1 MVEIKDISG
10 KVLFSVLPNE
20 QSKSVEELMNSDYIQ
35 LSWMSDKGTPIPL
48 SAYIECNGEKYTLHE
63 PYTPIRQDECTYQYA
78 PQFQSRIM
86 NWSKQI
92 TPIYTYEEDGRTVKS
107 RDMDW
112 DFTGSPADAMYIIKQ
127 AIKNETG
134 EDWTVQ
140 LSDSLPATIT
150 ISSQS
155 SSIFSIL
162 NSIASECKTEW
173 WADKKTNTLYLSK
186 CIFGESITLEVGNNV
201 QVPSVAS
208 DNEGYYTRFYAFGS
222 TRNIVQGPTQSGA
235 VVNNRLTL
243 DPVKY
248 PNGYKDIREGLKQNE
263 IFVKVLYFD
272 EIYPSSKLTISD
284 VRARL
289 RYRLDNA
296 GQKIQIGGTE
306 EEPVYEQYAIWYFQ
320 IADFSF
326 NADMIIEGKKLSASF
341 GTGQLASRDFELAYH
356 EKTETVS
363 DANDVTPFEVKAGDY
378 EIIIDETSGQII
390 PGVAYIIPQN
400 GDSVILYNIQM
411 PAEYTASAQAEL
423 EKELDKAMAYYTED
437 NNSYQIQS
445 DPTWFYTNKTDISMG
460 QAVTFINGTKSLS
473 TRVLMVEKRLDLP
486 CYQTIKVGN
495 KVIKGNTQQLKDEV
509 ASANQNID
517 VIQAFNEL
525 SASLSQAYAN
535 AQREMIE
542 GFAAIK
548 NLWTLETDENGEK
561 YAYTKYNVLTQGGVT
576 QYSAG
581 NSKVPSVFD
590 GLPLDNTTIR
600 KNPETGLIEV
610 IGGTG
615 TSFDENAM
623 WSALSGSSNNQ
634 INKSHLTTVLA
645 EYATAESVSAL
656 TTELNKKWT
665 QDDTKIKN
673 WDTAFGWGDH
683 SKAGYAHLANEEA
696 FTGLKHFTAGLSVGE
711 SKKKIYEEN
720 GVVYIDAD
728 VAVTGAMTFYASAG
742 RSVSTI
748 MDGVTV
754 DEETITK
761 GSDNVLR
768 IKNAGAG
775 SSFDENAMWSALSG
789 SSENQINKSHLTNA
803 LAGYATESWVTGKG
817 YATESWVASKNYATT
832 EALNAVSNKL
842 NDFLEGSDTDTII
855 NKWKELE
862 AFLSG
867 MAETDNLAEILE
879 TKADKK
885 YVDSTFVTLATKQT
899 ITGEKTFSSVLNTAA
914 IKASGE
920 ITTPSLAAS
929 DYVTIAGIKLRKLE
943 DGALMLEGNLALTGA
958 LTMYASNG
966 QSFDTIY
973 DGLPIDNDTIYWQE
987 VDGSRVLKAREG
999 SGSSFDKSAMW
1010 AALEGATTEQINK
1023 THLTTALNGYA
1034 TESWVTSKNYLTSV
1048 SIATISDLHANWDA
1062 LLKAAPSAYV
1072 TRWPTISEVTD
1083 RKNLIIKLNGGSTEG
1098 TNLFT
1103 YNVTG
1108 EKTINITPAG
1118 IGAAA
1123 SSHNHSWS
1131 NITSG
1136 KPSTLSG
1143 YGITD
1148 AYTKTESDNKYPT
1161 KTGSGASGTWGINVT
1176 GNAGSATKLQTA
1188 RTLWGRSFDGTA
1200 NVSGNLD
1207 SVGNIT
1213 LNRNAIIKGSIGGS
1227 DYWKIYT
1234 KEIDTSKS
1242 DFIIEVGDDMDE
1254 RILCRQ
1260 TYWSEDRSPREIT
1273 LMGYSGEQRFID
1285 VYINGIRL
1293 HKTADGVI
1301 TLEGNLAVTGGVTM
1315 YAIDPVSASTIMDGV
1330 VVDGTTIKKE
1340 NGKLVAVGGGEA
1352 GSVAWGNISGKPSVF
1367 ATNIANITDLHS
1379 SWDAVL
1385 KAQKPNWLTAVSIA
1399 TISDL
1404 HANWDAL
1411 LKAAPSAYVT
1421 RWPTISE
1428 VTGKQNLVV
1437 KLNGGTTEGTNQ
1449 FTYNATGAKTI
1460 NITPA
1465 GIGAAASSHNHSW
1478 SNITSGKP
1486 TTLAGYGITDAPTK
1500 TGSGASG
1507 TWGIG
1512 ITGNAGSASKLQTT
1526 HTIWGK
1532 DFNGTQNIS
1541 GEISTCTRIRNSKDN
1556 SLYLGNSDNT
1566 GWVYTQDIASHNGV
1580 ENWVIGITGTAW
1592 FQKVNI
1598 GYAHPATGNYL
1609 LNVNGVI
1616 SCSAYTGNYIRI
1628 ECDDNGSN
1636 LQLKSAEIN
1645 NFRSPLYLQHSSSF
1659 NLICC
1664 KGGGKVGIGT
1674 DAPNGKL
1681 HVEGNIYT
1689 SAIVSAYG
1697 YAGNHIRMECDNH
1710 GENIASRIDEIN
1722 NYSAPLYL
1730 QHDTSNNLICCNG
1743 GGKVGIGTTS
1753 PTHKLTVE
1761 GNTKFLNVETH
1772 YGIGTDETGISSSA
1786 YYDISTP
1793 TIPAYNYRY
1802 VLGWQDNTTEGYTTG
1817 YGIGVYRSA
1826 SNWGSMILE
1835 VLNYENKTRKAQL
1848 EIRGYDNVL
1857 WFSGDILAEGGGT
1870 FYGSDIRYK
1879 TIVQHVQLLSLNKI
1893 AEAPS
1898 FLYRWNR
1905 PNMNQNRLNLGGS
1918 AQYTQSILPWA
1929 VEDNSNFL
1937 MMDYATVAYTFA
1949 VHTARHLLTYETRT
1963 DKKIKKLENRV
1974 KYLEK
1979 QLKKLGYEEVRT
1991 LDDSGI

>member
-326 NADMIIEGKKLSASF
+326 NADMIIEGKKLSVSF
-341 GTGQLASRDFELAYH
+341 GSGQLASRDFELAYH

-411 PAEYTASAQAEL
+411 PAEYTASAQTEL

-623 WSALSGSSNNQ
+623 WSALSGSS
-634 INKSHLTTVLA
+634 
-645 EYATAESVSAL
+645 
-656 TTELNKKWT
+656 
-665 QDDTKIKN
+665 D
-673 WDTAFGWGDH
+673 
-683 SKAGYAHLANEEA
+683 
-696 FTGLKHFTAGLSVGE
+696 
-711 SKKKIYEEN
+711 
-720 GVVYIDAD
+720 
-728 VAVTGAMTFYASAG
+728 
-742 RSVSTI
+742 
-748 MDGVTV
+748 
-754 DEETITK
+754 
-761 GSDNVLR
+761 
-768 IKNAGAG
+768 
-775 SSFDENAMWSALSG
+775 
-789 SSENQINKSHLTNA
+789 NQINKSHLTNA

-862 AFLSG
+862 TFLSG

-899 ITGEKTFSSVLNTAA
+899 ITGEKTFSSVMNTAA
-914 IKASGE
+914 IKASGA
-920 ITTPSLAAS
+920 ITAPSLAVS
-929 DYVTIAGIKLRKLE
+929 DWVTIAGIKLRKLE
-943 DGALMLEGNLALTGA
+943 DGALMLEGNLALTGG
-958 LTMYASNG
+958 LTTYASDG
-966 QSFDTIY
+966 VSFASIY

-987 VDGSRVLKAREG
+987 VEGSKVLKAKEG

-1148 AYTKTESDNKYPT
+1148 AYTKTESDSKYPT
-1161 KTGSGASGTWGINVT
+1161 KTGSGASGTWGISIT
-1176 GNAGSATKLQTA
+1176 GNAGSSTKLQTA

-1207 SVGNIT
+1207 GVGNINASSFNSYLARNGNDQSKGIPWYGVGIMQNENFFNNKGGAFVSGFFGVYLRASEVELT
-1213 LNRNAIIKGSIGGS
+1213 LDYATKSIIASQ
-1227 DYWKIYT
+1227 KIT
-1234 KEIDTSKS
+1234 VPEI
-1242 DFIIEVGDDMDE
+1242 
-1254 RILCRQ
+1254 
-1260 TYWSEDRSPREIT
+1260 
-1273 LMGYSGEQRFID
+1273 
-1285 VYINGIRL
+1285 YINGIRL
-1293 HKTADGVI
+1293 YKSADGVI

-1315 YAIDPVSASTIMDGV
+1315 YAIDPVSVSTVMDGV
-1330 VVDGTTIKKE
+1330 AVDGTTIAKVDGVLKVL
-1340 NGKLVAVGGGEA
+1340 NAGGGEA
-1352 GSVAWGNISGKPSVF
+1352 GSVAWGNITGKPSVF

-1385 KAQKPNWLTAVSIA
+1385 AAQKPAWLTAVSIA

-1428 VTGKQNLVV
+1428 VTNKQNLVI

-1486 TTLAGYGITDAPTK
+1486 TTLSGYGITDAYTK
-1500 TGSGASG
+1500 TDADNRYVNVAGDTMTGNLSVKFSGRTDQINLFHSTTTNKGGISLTDTDKVVHAFHLTTTNLIWKDRTVWDSGNDGSGSGLDADLLDGTHKSGLLTALTSSSG
-1507 TWGIG
+1507 TNIS
-1512 ITGNAGSASKLQTT
+1512 ITVGGTTKSIADLYANSAYKLENT
-1526 HTIWGK
+1526 HTIWGQN
-1532 DFNGTQNIS
+1532 FNGTQNITGRFTSNERVYADKGIWVTNNDIAGWGQSNAALNLSIPNTSNTS
-1541 GEISTCTRIRNSKDN
+1541 GIICVYRSGQSNIGSTRFFSMEISNSSDSVRTYYANEVRIDITPTYMDINKQLN
-1556 SLYLGNSDNT
+1556 INGNT
-1566 GWVYTQDIASHNGV
+1566 I
-1580 ENWVIGITGTAW
+1580 IGSG
-1592 FQKVNI
+1592 
-1598 GYAHPATGNYL
+1598 GNL
-1609 LNVNGVI
+1609 
-1616 SCSAYTGNYIRI
+1616 
-1628 ECDDNGSN
+1628 
-1636 LQLKSAEIN
+1636 
-1645 NFRSPLYLQHSSSF
+1645 
-1659 NLICC
+1659 
-1664 KGGGKVGIGT
+1664 GIGT
-1674 DAPNGKL
+1674 ANPAAKL
-1681 HVEGNIYT
+1681 HVIGNI
-1689 SAIVSAYG
+1689 
-1697 YAGNHIRMECDNH
+1697 
-1710 GENIASRIDEIN
+1710 
-1722 NYSAPLYL
+1722 
-1730 QHDTSNNLICCNG
+1730 
-1743 GGKVGIGTTS
+1743 
-1753 PTHKLTVE
+1753 
-1761 GNTKFLNVETH
+1761 
-1772 YGIGTDETGISSSA
+1772 
-1786 YYDISTP
+1786 
-1793 TIPAYNYRY
+1793 
-1802 VLGWQDNTTEGYTTG
+1802 
-1817 YGIGVYRSA
+1817 
-1826 SNWGSMILE
+1826 
-1835 VLNYENKTRKAQL
+1835 
-1848 EIRGYDNVL
+1848 
-1857 WFSGDILAEGGGT
+1857 LATGGGT
-1870 FYGSDIRYK
+1870 YYSSDIRYK
-1879 TIVQHVQLLSLNKI
+1879 SIMQQVKLSLSDI
-1893 AEAPS
+1893 AKAPS
-1898 FLYRWNR
+1898 FVYHWNKKG
-1905 PNMNQNRLNLGGS
+1905 MKCDRLNLGGS
-1918 AQYTQSILPWA
+1918 AQYTQKILPWA
-1929 VEDNSNFL
+1929 VNDNDNFL
-1937 MMDYATVAYTFA
+1937 SMDYATVAYTFA

-1963 DKKIKKLENRV
+1963 DKKIKKLEREIV
-1974 KYLEK
+1974 ILKK
-1979 QLKKLGYEEVRT
+1979 QLKKIGYEEVRT